1 MYAKGKLTIFI
12 WLVKKGRAN
21 LNPYECIPRKDYPY
35 IFPIVQV
42 EDKYSS
48 VLQSPALSGDKN
60 FLHFHVAQFK
70 PNIKILFQ
78 FADLSP
84 YLRQYWKIFL
94 L

>member
-21 LNPYECIPRKDYPY
+21 LNPYKCIPRKDYPY
-35 IFPIVQV
+35 IFPTVQV

-78 FADLSP
+78 FADVSP
-84 YLRQYWKIFL
+84 HLRQY
-94 L
+94 